1 MTRDA
6 LVVMALALALF
17 ASALFKV
24 WIVHVNRTTFTAVQA
39 AHATRDE
46 MNVEWGRLQIE
57 QAAWSTHARI
67 EQIVIP
73 PDPGCVTCG
82 SGRARATQPAAAA
95 TSA

>member
-39 AHATRDE
+39 ANAARDE

-67 EQIVIP
+67 EQIAVERLSMRVVDPDAIVIVSP
-73 PDPGCVTCG
+73 
-82 SGRARATQPAAAA
+82 
-95 TSA
+95 

>member
-67 EQIVIP
+67 EQIAVERLMMRVVEPDAIVI
-73 PDPGCVTCG
+73 VT
-82 SGRARATQPAAAA
+82 P
-95 TSA
+95 